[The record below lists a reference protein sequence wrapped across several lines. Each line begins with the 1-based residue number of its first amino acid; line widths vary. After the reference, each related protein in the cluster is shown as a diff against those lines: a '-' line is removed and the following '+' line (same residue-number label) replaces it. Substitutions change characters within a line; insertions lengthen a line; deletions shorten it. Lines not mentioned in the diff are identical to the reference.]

1 MNYYK
6 VISNGKVIDAN
17 CIFLKWQSKHRILIG
32 CDAAEAQF
40 ILSYDQEK
48 VWHVAWLN
56 PVPVDAGEY
65 ETIEAV
71 EITEEEYLEIR
82 SQLDDGSEIIDPD
95 EPDNT
100 PPDDPDEPDE
110 PAEETVMST
119 DEMRRIIAEQAA
131 QLSEQEDRM
140 EMLEACILEMSE
152 IVYDE

>member
-6 VISNGKVIDAN
+6 VIVNGKVIDAN
-17 CIFLKWQSKHRILIG
+17 FVFLKYQSKHRILLG
-32 CDAAEAQF
+32 CDISEAQF
-40 ILSYDQEK
+40 IQSTDQAK

-56 PVPVDAGEY
+56 PVPADAGEY
-65 ETIEAV
+65 ETVDAV
-71 EITEEEYLEIR
+71 EITEEEYIEIR
-82 SQLDDGSEIIDPD
+82 SQLDDGSEIDVPD
-95 EPDNT
+95 EPDDI
-100 PPDDPDEPDE
+100 PPDEPDEPDE

-131 QLSEQEDRM
+131 QLSEQEERM